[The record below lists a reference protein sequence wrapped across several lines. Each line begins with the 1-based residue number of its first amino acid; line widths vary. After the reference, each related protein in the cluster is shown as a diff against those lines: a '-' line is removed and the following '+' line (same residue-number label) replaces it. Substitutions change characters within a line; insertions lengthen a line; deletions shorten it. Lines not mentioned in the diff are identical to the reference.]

1 MSYEQFYDLCKG
13 INELNYCQLTE
24 KEIAINA
31 CDLFLEMEESK
42 VKGVPTKN
50 ILDLCLDLAVEGDR
64 WFYYLNENPT
74 TEDCIEFLEN
84 YLLTEL

>member
-13 INELNYCQLTE
+13 VNELNYCQLTE
-24 KEIAINA
+24 KEIAINS

-42 VKGVPTKN
+42 VKGTPTKN
-50 ILDLCLDLAVEGDR
+50 ILDLCMDLGMET
-64 WFYYLNENPT
+64 ENPT
-74 TEDCIEFLEN
+74 TENCIEFLEN

>member
-13 INELNYCQLTE
+13 VNELNYCQLTE

-50 ILDLCLDLAVEGDR
+50 ILDLCMDLEMET
-64 WFYYLNENPT
+64 ENPT
-74 TEDCIEFLEN
+74 TENCIEFLEN
-84 YLLTEL
+84 YMLTNL